1 MAQLRNCSQC
11 GQVFAYIGRNL
22 CPRCLEKEEEEFKV
36 VRSFI
41 REHSGATIIE
51 TAGATGVDEHK
62 ILRFLREGRLISQ
75 GLQAS
80 STLECERCGR
90 ILFEGR
96 YCREC
101 REELDREIKQ
111 TLLKAPPRQEE
122 EASIKTRDREKI
134 HILNNRESKN
144 RGK

>member
-1 MAQLRNCSQC
+1 MAELRNCSQC
-11 GQVFAYIGRNL
+11 GQVYAYLGRNL

-41 REHSGATIIE
+41 REHSGATITE
-51 TAGATGVDEHK
+51 TAEATGVDEQK
-62 ILRFLREGRLISQ
+62 ILRFLREGRLISR

-90 ILFEGR
+90 VLSEGR
-96 YCREC
+96 YCRDC

-111 TLLKAPPRQEE
+111 TLVKHPPRKHQSRPE
-122 EASIKTRDREKI
+122 T
-134 HILNNRESKN
+134 
-144 RGK
+144 GKRYIF